1 MIRQAHEDRETP
13 RYAELRCRSCFSFL
27 VGASHPEELVARA
40 AELGLAA
47 LALADVSGLYG
58 IVRAHAEAKRRGLPL
73 VVAAELAVTGL
84 ELGRPAP
91 LVLLAQD
98 REGYANLCRLV
109 TVAHGGEGWAGA
121 PPRREREEVR
131 VALDEVRGRARG
143 LFALYPGAD
152 AEAAARLREGFGARL
167 ALAVA
172 RHRIA
177 GDEARTRA
185 ARSIAERLGVAVAV
199 TNDVHTHDRGRQR
212 LQDVLACV
220 RLGTSVDRAGRR
232 LFPNAE
238 RTLKGPEEMARLWP
252 DFPEGL
258 ENAAAIAE
266 TCRFRMEEIRG
277 EHPLPPVV
285 VDRAEL
291 AGDAAVATSS
301 PGQAEREAAMVPVP
315 TPRLRTAAAP
325 ARGETA
331 PSVTV
336 ASTTVHPER
345 PSTSPAPSVG
355 PAATVASTAVYRE
368 RPSTSPPLRGGYAQ
382 DERTESKGTQTAPDI
397 TGMPL
402 LRELVCEGARW
413 RYGGEP
419 PEDVARQLAKEL
431 ALVEELGY
439 ASYFL
444 TVWDVVRFARSRGIL
459 CQGRGSAANSAVCF
473 VLGITAIDPVRMGLL
488 FERFISAE
496 RGEPPDI
503 DVDFEHERREE
514 VLQYVYRRY
523 GRDRAGMV
531 CEVIT
536 YRGKSALRDVG
547 KALGL
552 SLSQVDRLAKQVG
565 MYDDPPQGAPTTE
578 RGFAARTDLVGEVG
592 VAAAGLDG
600 ADSERVRLTLELAR
614 DLVGFPRHLSI
625 HVGGFVIT
633 RRPLCETVPIE
644 PAAMPGRT
652 IVQWDKDDLAELD
665 LLKVDLLGL
674 GMLTALSRTL
684 ALLARHRP
692 APALPA
698 PAGRREAH
706 EPVAEPGARGASSA
720 GVPGAYV
727 EQRSDEPARRRQ
739 GSCAAAGQWP
749 HPDSLATIPAED
761 PAVYEMLTRADSI
774 GVFQVESRAQ
784 MSLAPRLKPRNF
796 YDLVISVGIVRP
808 GPIQGGM
815 IHPYL
820 RRRDGREQVRYPYA
834 PLEPVLSK
842 TLGVPLFQEQI
853 MRLAV
858 VAAGFTPGEADELRR
873 VMTHRRSHER
883 IQAMKARLLAGM
895 AERGISAGDAEV
907 IFSQLLGFAG
917 YGFPESHSASF
928 ALLVYASAWLKRYHP
943 GAFACALL
951 NSQPMGFYAPHTL
964 AEDAKRHGVEVR
976 GVDVGASG
984 WESTLEASGRASGG
998 EPGSAAMTELALRVG
1013 LHAIRG
1019 LPRAVGDAIVA
1030 ARGAAPF
1037 ASLGDLVRRA
1047 GLSRAWL
1054 VRLAEAGALGAL
1066 AADRRSAVWRSLGVE
1081 ADAGDL
1087 FAGVAPPEPAP
1098 DLPHAT
1104 AAEEVSADFAT
1115 AGLSARG
1122 HPMAVLRPALATGLV
1137 RTARELA
1144 RLPDRAAV
1152 EVAGLVIVRQRPET
1166 AKGIVFVS
1174 LEDETGIANLI
1185 VMPDVYER
1193 CRTVVR
1199 GAPYLVAR
1207 GRLERSGA
1215 VVNVRVEAL
1224 APLALAP
1231 AVGHRAREFR

>member
-1 MIRQAHEDRETP
+1 MAP
-13 RYAELRCRSCFSFL
+13 RYAELRCKSCFSFL
-27 VGASHPEELVARA
+27 EGASQPEELVARA
-40 AELGLAA
+40 AELGLSA
-47 LALADVSGLYG
+47 LALADAGGLYG
-58 IVRAHAEAKRRGLPL
+58 IVRAHAEARRRAFPL
-73 VVAAELAVTGL
+73 VVGAELAVTGL
-84 ELGRPAP
+84 EMGRPAR
-91 LVLLAQD
+91 LVLLARD
-98 REGYANLCRLV
+98 REGYASLCRLA
-109 TVAHGGEGWAGA
+109 TLAHCGEGWAGA
-121 PPRREREEVR
+121 PPRREKEEVK
-131 VALDEVRGRARG
+131 VALADVRERSKG

-152 AEAAARLREGFGARL
+152 GEAAARLKDVFGRRL

-177 GDEARTRA
+177 GEEARNLA
-185 ARSIAERLGVAVAV
+185 ARAVGRRLAIPVAV
-199 TNDVHTHDRGRQR
+199 TNDVHSHDRARQR
-212 LQDVLACV
+212 LQDVLTCV
-220 RLGTSVDRAGRR
+220 RLGTTVDRAGRR

-238 RTLKGPEEMARLWP
+238 RTLKGPEEMARLWR
-252 DFPEGL
+252 DFPEGI
-258 ENAAAIAE
+258 EAAAAIADE
-266 TCRFRMEEIRG
+266 CRFRMEEIRG

-285 VDRAEL
+285 VDGATL
-291 AGDAAVATSS
+291 AGGAAVALSS
-301 PGQAEREAAMVPVP
+301 PGQAARE
-315 TPRLRTAAAP
+315 
-325 ARGETA
+325 
-331 PSVTV
+331 V
-336 ASTTVHPER
+336 ASTPSQRLRATATPSPEPQPEASR
-345 PSTSPAPSVG
+345 AGEREGRSTSDAG
-355 PAATVASTAVYRE
+355 AAGV
-368 RPSTSPPLRGGYAQ
+368 
-382 DERTESKGTQTAPDI
+382 
-397 TGMPL
+397 TGMTL
-402 LRELVCEGARW
+402 LRELVREGARW
-413 RYGGEP
+413 RYGGDP
-419 PEDVARQLAKEL
+419 PEDVARQLAREL
-431 ALVEELGY
+431 DLVEQLGY

-514 VLQYVYRRY
+514 VIQYVYARY

-552 SLSQVDRLAKQVG
+552 SVGQVDRLAKQIG
-565 MYDDPPQGAPTTE
+565 TYDDL
-578 RGFAARTDLVGEVG
+578 AAVGPEIVRQ
-592 VAAAGLDG
+592 AGLDPEG
-600 ADSERVRLTLELAR
+600 SERVRLALELAR
-614 DLVGFPRHLSI
+614 EVVGFPRHLSI

-692 APALPA
+692 APASPT
-698 PAGRREAH
+698 
-706 EPVAEPGARGASSA
+706 ST
-720 GVPGAYV
+720 
-727 EQRSDEPARRRQ
+727 
-739 GSCAAAGQWP
+739 P
-749 HPDSLATIPAED
+749 HPDSLATLPAED
-761 PAVYEMLTRADSI
+761 PAVYEMLTRADSV

-796 YDLVISVGIVRP
+796 NDLVISVGIVRP

-820 RRRDGREQVRYPYA
+820 RRRDGKEAVRYPYP
-834 PLEPVLSK
+834 PLEPVLAK

-895 AERGISAGDAEV
+895 AERGIAPADAEI

-943 GAFACALL
+943 AAFACALL

-964 AEDAKRHGVEVR
+964 LEDAKRHGVEVR
-976 GVDVGASG
+976 GVDVLASA
-984 WESTLEASGRASGG
+984 WESALEGAAPGAAAAPG
-998 EPGSAAMTELALRVG
+998 EAPAIRVG

-1019 LPRAVGDAIVA
+1019 LPRDVGDALLA
-1030 ARGAAPF
+1030 ARAAAPF

-1066 AADRRSAVWRSLGVE
+1066 APDRRSAVWRSLGVE

-1087 FAGVAPPEPAP
+1087 FAGVSPPEPAP
-1098 DLPHAT
+1098 DLEPAS
-1104 AAEEVSADFAT
+1104 AAEEVSADFAAT
-1115 AGLSARG
+1115 GLSPRG
-1122 HPMAVLRPALATGLV
+1122 HPMAVMRPTLAGGRV

-1144 RLPDRAAV
+1144 RLPDRAPV

-1174 LEDETGIANLI
+1174 LEDETGIANLV
-1185 VMPDVYER
+1185 VMPDVYAR
-1193 CRTVVR
+1193 CRPVVR
-1199 GAPYLVAR
+1199 GAPFLLAR
-1207 GRLERSGA
+1207 GQVERSGK
-1215 VVNVRVEAL
+1215 VVNVRVASV

-1231 AVGHRAREFR
+1231 SVGSRAREFH

>member
-1 MIRQAHEDRETP
+1 MKAP
-13 RYAELRCRSCFSFL
+13 RYAELRCKSCFSFL
-27 VGASHPEELVARA
+27 EGASHPEELVARA
-40 AELGLAA
+40 ADLGLSA
-47 LALADVSGLYG
+47 LALADAGGLYG
-58 IVRAHAEAKRRGLPL
+58 IVRAHAEAKRRGFPL
-73 VVAAELAVTGL
+73 VVGAELAVSGL
-84 ELGRPAP
+84 ELGRPAR
-91 LVLLAQD
+91 LVLLARD
-98 REGYANLCRLV
+98 REGYASLCRLA
-109 TVAHGGEGWAGA
+109 TLAHGAGSEDGRTA
-121 PPRREREEVR
+121 AAGRREQEDVK
-131 VALDEVRGRARG
+131 VALAELRERSRG

-152 AEAAARLREGFGARL
+152 GEAAARLKDVFGRRL

-177 GDEARTRA
+177 GEEARNLA
-185 ARSIAERLGVAVAV
+185 ARAVGRRLGIPVAV
-199 TNDVHTHDRGRQR
+199 TNDVHTHDRARQR

-220 RLGTSVDRAGRR
+220 RLGTAVDRAGRR

-238 RTLKGPEEMARLWP
+238 RTLKGPEEMARLWS

-258 ENAAAIAE
+258 ETAAAIADE
-266 TCRFRMEEIRG
+266 CRFRMEEIRG
-277 EHPLPPVV
+277 EHPLPPVAIDGADV
-285 VDRAEL
+285 AD
-291 AGDAAVATSS
+291 GAAVALSS
-301 PGQAEREAAMVPVP
+301 PGQTAREVAPVP
-315 TPRLRTAAAP
+315 SRRLRT
-325 ARGETA
+325 
-331 PSVTV
+331 TV
-336 ASTTVHPER
+336 APTGASAGSRSVNVNE
-345 PSTSPAPSVG
+345 PAPGFSPG
-355 PAATVASTAVYRE
+355 PGPGAGAF
-368 RPSTSPPLRGGYAQ
+368 
-382 DERTESKGTQTAPDI
+382 
-397 TGMPL
+397 TGMRAGQGEGTALTGMAL
-402 LRELVCEGARW
+402 LRELVRAGARW

-419 PEDVARQLAKEL
+419 PEDVARQLAREL
-431 ALVEELGY
+431 DLVEQLGY

-459 CQGRGSAANSAVCF
+459 CQGRGSAANSAICF

-514 VLQYVYRRY
+514 VIQYVYAKY

-536 YRGKSALRDVG
+536 YRAKSALRDVG

-552 SLSQVDRLAKQVG
+552 GLAQVDRLAKQVG
-565 MYDDPPQGAPTTE
+565 TYEDVATVGPE
-578 RGFAARTDLVGEVG
+578 LVRS
-592 VAAAGLDG
+592 AGLDVE
-600 ADSERVRLTLELAR
+600 DSERVRLTLELAR
-614 DLVGFPRHLSI
+614 ELVGFPRHLSI
-625 HVGGFVIT
+625 HVGGFVVT

-692 APALPA
+692 APISPT
-698 PAGRREAH
+698 PT
-706 EPVAEPGARGASSA
+706 
-720 GVPGAYV
+720 
-727 EQRSDEPARRRQ
+727 
-739 GSCAAAGQWP
+739 P

-784 MSLAPRLKPRNF
+784 MSLAPRLRPRNF
-796 YDLVISVGIVRP
+796 YDLVIAVGIVRP

-820 RRRDGREQVRYPYA
+820 RRRDGKEQVRYPYP
-834 PLEPVLSK
+834 PLEPVLAK

-858 VAAGFTPGEADELRR
+858 VAAGFAPGEADELRR

-895 AERGISAGDAEV
+895 AQRGIAAADAEV

-943 GAFACALL
+943 AAFACALL
-951 NSQPMGFYAPHTL
+951 DSQPMGFYAPHTL
-964 AEDAKRHGVEVR
+964 LEDAKRHGVEVR
-976 GVDVGASG
+976 GVDVAASA
-984 WESTLEASGRASGG
+984 WESTLEGAA
-998 EPGSAAMTELALRVG
+998 PGSAAAPGEAPAIRVG
-1013 LHAIRG
+1013 LHQIRG
-1019 LPRAVGDAIVA
+1019 LPRDVGDAILS
-1030 ARGAAPF
+1030 ARAEAPF
-1037 ASLGDLVRRA
+1037 ESIGDLVRRA

-1066 AADRRSAVWRSLGVE
+1066 APDRRSAVWSSLGVGAE
-1081 ADAGDL
+1081 EGDL
-1087 FAGVAPPEPAP
+1087 FAGLAPPEPEP
-1098 DLPHAT
+1098 DLDSPAP
-1104 AAEEVSADFAT
+1104 AEEISADFAAT
-1115 AGLSARG
+1115 GFSPRG
-1122 HPMAVLRPALATGLV
+1122 HPMAVMRPGLASRRI

-1144 RLPDRAAV
+1144 RMPDRAAV

-1166 AKGIVFVS
+1166 SKGIVFVS
-1174 LEDETGIANLI
+1174 LEDETGIANLV

-1193 CRTVVR
+1193 CRPVVR
-1199 GAPYLVAR
+1199 GAPFLLAR
-1207 GRLERSGA
+1207 GQVERSGQ
-1215 VVNVRVEAL
+1215 VVNVRVNSV

-1231 AVGHRAREFR
+1231 AVGNRVREFR

>member
-1 MIRQAHEDRETP
+1 MPP

-27 VGASHPEELVARA
+27 EGASHPEELVARA
-40 AELGLAA
+40 AELGLSA
-47 LALADVSGLYG
+47 LALADVNGLYG
-58 IVRAHAEAKRRGLPL
+58 IVRGHAEAKRRGFPL
-73 VVAAELAVTGL
+73 VVGVELAVSGL
-84 ELGRPAP
+84 EIGRVARV
-91 LVLLAQD
+91 VLLARD
-98 REGYANLCRLV
+98 REGYANLCRL
-109 TVAHGGEGWAGA
+109 TTLAHSGALGAEPEAGA
-121 PPRREREEVR
+121 ERGGRAARRREKEEVKVPLAD
-131 VALDEVRGRARG
+131 VADRSGG
-143 LFALYPGAD
+143 LFAIYPGTD
-152 AEAAARLREGFGARL
+152 GDAAARLKDAFGRRL

-172 RHRIA
+172 RHRVA
-177 GDEARTRA
+177 GEEARNLA
-185 ARSIAERLGVAVAV
+185 ARAIGRRLGIGVAV
-199 TNDVHTHDRGRQR
+199 TNDVHTHARARQR
-212 LQDVLACV
+212 LQDVLACI
-220 RLGTSVDRAGRR
+220 RHGTTVDRAGRR

-238 RTLKGPEEMARLWP
+238 RTLKGPEEMARLWS

-258 ENAAAIAE
+258 EAAAAIADE
-266 TCRFRMEEIRG
+266 CRFRMEEIRG

-285 VDRAEL
+285 VERAALVE
-291 AGDAAVATSS
+291 GAAVALSS
-301 PGQAEREAAMVPVP
+301 PGQTTREVAAVPS
-315 TPRLRTAAAP
+315 PRLRV
-325 ARGETA
+325 TA
-331 PSVTV
+331 PNPTV
-336 ASTTVHPER
+336 PLAPPHPDPLPRFAGARED
-345 PSTSPAPSVG
+345 G
-355 PAATVASTAVYRE
+355 ATPNPIPT
-368 RPSTSPPLRGGYAQ
+368 PTDGGV
-382 DERTESKGTQTAPDI
+382 
-397 TGMPL
+397 TGMAL
-402 LRELVCEGARW
+402 LRDLVREGARW

-419 PEDVARQLAKEL
+419 PEDVARQLAREL
-431 ALVEELGY
+431 ELVEQLGY

-459 CQGRGSAANSAVCF
+459 CQGRGSAANSAICF

-514 VLQYVYRRY
+514 VIQYVYARY
-523 GRDRAGMV
+523 GRERAGMV

-565 MYDDPPQGAPTTE
+565 TYEDLSGLGA
-578 RGFAARTDLVGEVG
+578 GLARD
-592 VAAAGLDG
+592 AGLDG
-600 ADSERVRLTLELAR
+600 EGERVRLTLELAR
-614 DLVGFPRHLSI
+614 ELVGFPRHLSI

-674 GMLTALSRTL
+674 GMLTALSRSL

-692 APALPA
+692 APAANTPL
-698 PAGRREAH
+698 
-706 EPVAEPGARGASSA
+706 
-720 GVPGAYV
+720 
-727 EQRSDEPARRRQ
+727 
-739 GSCAAAGQWP
+739 P

-761 PAVYEMLTRADSI
+761 PRVYEMLTRADSI

-784 MSLAPRLKPRNF
+784 MSLAPRLRPRNF

-820 RRRDGREQVRYPYA
+820 RRRDGREEVRYPYP
-834 PLEPVLSK
+834 PLEPVLAK

-858 VAAGFTPGEADELRR
+858 VAAGFSPGEADELRR
-873 VMTHRRSHER
+873 VMTHRRSHDR
-883 IQAMKARLLAGM
+883 IEAMRARLLAGM
-895 AERGISAGDAEV
+895 AERGIAAKDAEV
-907 IFSQLLGFAG
+907 IFNQLLGFAG

-943 GAFACALL
+943 AAFACALL

-964 AEDAKRHGVEVR
+964 VEDAKRHGVEVR
-976 GVDVGASG
+976 GVDVLASA
-984 WESTLEASGRASGG
+984 WETTLEGAA
-998 EPGSAAMTELALRVG
+998 PGVPSAAGEAPALRVG

-1019 LPRAVGDAIVA
+1019 LPREVGDAVVA
-1030 ARGAAPF
+1030 ARARGPF
-1037 ASLGDLVRRA
+1037 RSLADLVRRA

-1066 AADRRSAVWRSLGVE
+1066 APDRRSAVWRSLAVE
-1081 ADAGDL
+1081 ADGGDL
-1087 FAGVAPPEPAP
+1087 FAGVTPPEPEP
-1098 DLPHAT
+1098 EL
-1104 AAEEVSADFAT
+1104 AAASSVEEVSQDFAT
-1115 AGLSARG
+1115 AGLSTRG
-1122 HPMAVLRPALATGLV
+1122 HPMATLRPSLAGGRI
-1137 RTARELA
+1137 RTARELG
-1144 RLPDRAAV
+1144 RLPDRAPV

-1166 AKGIVFVS
+1166 SKGIVFVS
-1174 LEDETGIANLI
+1174 LEDETGIANLV

-1193 CRTVVR
+1193 CRPVVR
-1199 GAPYLVAR
+1199 GAPFLLAR
-1207 GRLERSGA
+1207 GKVERSGQ
-1215 VVNVRVEAL
+1215 VVNVRVDSV

-1231 AVGHRAREFR
+1231 AVGNRAREFR

>member
-1 MIRQAHEDRETP
+1 
-13 RYAELRCRSCFSFL
+13 
-27 VGASHPEELVARA
+27 
-40 AELGLAA
+40 
-47 LALADVSGLYG
+47 
-58 IVRAHAEAKRRGLPL
+58 
-73 VVAAELAVTGL
+73 
-84 ELGRPAP
+84 
-91 LVLLAQD
+91 
-98 REGYANLCRLV
+98 
-109 TVAHGGEGWAGA
+109 
-121 PPRREREEVR
+121 
-131 VALDEVRGRARG
+131 
-143 LFALYPGAD
+143 
-152 AEAAARLREGFGARL
+152 
-167 ALAVA
+167 
-172 RHRIA
+172 
-177 GDEARTRA
+177 
-185 ARSIAERLGVAVAV
+185 
-199 TNDVHTHDRGRQR
+199 
-212 LQDVLACV
+212 
-220 RLGTSVDRAGRR
+220 
-232 LFPNAE
+232 
-238 RTLKGPEEMARLWP
+238 
-252 DFPEGL
+252 
-258 ENAAAIAE
+258 
-266 TCRFRMEEIRG
+266 
-277 EHPLPPVV
+277 
-285 VDRAEL
+285 
-291 AGDAAVATSS
+291 
-301 PGQAEREAAMVPVP
+301 
-315 TPRLRTAAAP
+315 
-325 ARGETA
+325 
-331 PSVTV
+331 
-336 ASTTVHPER
+336 
-345 PSTSPAPSVG
+345 
-355 PAATVASTAVYRE
+355 
-368 RPSTSPPLRGGYAQ
+368 
-382 DERTESKGTQTAPDI
+382 
-397 TGMPL
+397 MPL
-402 LRELVCEGARW
+402 LRELVREGARW

-419 PEDVARQLAKEL
+419 PDDVARQLSKEL
-431 ALVEELGY
+431 ALVEQLGY

-473 VLGITAIDPVRMGLL
+473 ALGITAIDPVRMGLL

-514 VLQYVYRRY
+514 VLQYVYGRY
-523 GRDRAGMV
+523 GRDHAGMV

-536 YRGKSALRDVG
+536 YRAKSALRDVG

-552 SLSQVDRLAKQVG
+552 SPAQVDRLAKQLG
-565 MYDDPPQGAPTTE
+565 TYDD
-578 RGFAARTDLVGEVG
+578 LSEVG
-592 VAAAGLDG
+592 PGLVAAAGLDQV
-600 ADSERVRLTLELAR
+600 DSERVRLTLELAR

-674 GMLTALSRTL
+674 GMLSALSRTL
-684 ALLARHRP
+684 ALLARHEP
-692 APALPA
+692 PPALPT
-698 PAGRREAH
+698 R
-706 EPVAEPGARGASSA
+706 V
-720 GVPGAYV
+720 
-727 EQRSDEPARRRQ
+727 
-739 GSCAAAGQWP
+739 P

-834 PLEPVLSK
+834 PLEPVLAK

-883 IQAMKARLLAGM
+883 IQAMKERLLAGM
-895 AERGISAGDAEV
+895 AARGIAAADAEV

-943 GAFACALL
+943 AAFACALL

-964 AEDAKRHGVEVR
+964 VEDAKRHGVETR
-976 GVDVGASG
+976 GVDVAASA
-984 WESTLEASGRASGG
+984 WESTLEAPQGAPGAERGFAPRAG
-998 EPGSAAMTELALRVG
+998 PALRVG

-1030 ARGAAPF
+1030 ARCAAPF

-1047 GLSRAWL
+1047 GVSRAWL

-1066 AADRRSAVWRSLGVE
+1066 APDRRSAVWRSLGVE

-1087 FAGVAPPEPAP
+1087 FAGVGPPEPDP
-1098 DLPHAT
+1098 GLPEAS

-1115 AGLSARG
+1115 TGLSARG
-1122 HPMAVLRPALATGLV
+1122 HPMSVLRPALASGRI
-1137 RTARELA
+1137 RTARELM
-1144 RLPDRAAV
+1144 RLPDRTPV

-1166 AKGIVFVS
+1166 AAGIVFVS
-1174 LEDETGIANLI
+1174 LEDETGIANL
-1185 VMPDVYER
+1185 VVFPDVYER

-1215 VVNVRVEAL
+1215 VVNVRVESV

-1231 AVGHRAREFR
+1231 AVGRRAREFR

>member
-1 MIRQAHEDRETP
+1 MAP
-13 RYAELRCRSCFSFL
+13 RYAELRCKSCFSFL
-27 VGASHPEELVARA
+27 EGASQPEELVARA
-40 AELGLAA
+40 AELGLSA
-47 LALADVSGLYG
+47 LALADAGGLYG
-58 IVRAHAEAKRRGLPL
+58 IVRAHAEARKRGFPL
-73 VVAAELAVTGL
+73 VVGAELAVSGL
-84 ELGRPAP
+84 EMGRPVRV
-91 LVLLAQD
+91 VLLARD
-98 REGYANLCRLV
+98 REGYASLCRLA
-109 TVAHGGEGWAGA
+109 TLAHGPGSGDGWAGA
-121 PPRREREEVR
+121 PPRREKGEVKIALADVRER
-131 VALDEVRGRARG
+131 SRG

-152 AEAAARLREGFGARL
+152 GEAASRLKDVFGRRL

-177 GDEARTRA
+177 GEEARNLAGRA
-185 ARSIAERLGVAVAV
+185 VGRRLGIPVAV
-199 TNDVHTHDRGRQR
+199 TNDVHTHVRARQR

-220 RLGTSVDRAGRR
+220 RLGTPVDRAGRR

-238 RTLKGPEEMARLWP
+238 RTLKGPEEMARLWN

-258 ENAAAIAE
+258 ETAAGIADE
-266 TCRFRMEEIRG
+266 CRFRMDEIRG
-277 EHPLPPVV
+277 EHPLPPVA
-285 VDRAEL
+285 VDGAEL
-291 AGDAAVATSS
+291 TRGAAVALSS
-301 PGQAEREAAMVPVP
+301 PGQTAREVAA
-315 TPRLRTAAAP
+315 TPSQRLRTAP
-325 ARGETA
+325 
-331 PSVTV
+331 V
-336 ASTTVHPER
+336 
-345 PSTSPAPSVG
+345 PAPG
-355 PAATVASTAVYRE
+355 PVPTATATA
-368 RPSTSPPLRGGYAQ
+368 TATATDGGV
-382 DERTESKGTQTAPDI
+382 

-402 LRELVCEGARW
+402 LRQLVREGARW

-419 PEDVARQLAKEL
+419 PDDVARQLAREL
-431 ALVEELGY
+431 DLVEQLGY

-459 CQGRGSAANSAVCF
+459 CQGRGSAANSAICF

-514 VLQYVYRRY
+514 VIQYVYAKY
-523 GRDRAGMV
+523 GRERAGMV

-536 YRGKSALRDVG
+536 YRAKSALRDVG

-552 SLSQVDRLAKQVG
+552 GLAQVDRLAKQVG
-565 MYDDPPQGAPTTE
+565 TYDDVA
-578 RGFAARTDLVGEVG
+578 EVG
-592 VAAAGLDG
+592 PELVRQAGLDVE
-600 ADSERVRLTLELAR
+600 DSERVRLTLELAR
-614 DLVGFPRHLSI
+614 ELVGFPRHLSI

-692 APALPA
+692 APASPT
-698 PAGRREAH
+698 
-706 EPVAEPGARGASSA
+706 PV
-720 GVPGAYV
+720 
-727 EQRSDEPARRRQ
+727 
-739 GSCAAAGQWP
+739 P

-796 YDLVISVGIVRP
+796 YDLVIAVGIVRP

-820 RRRDGREQVRYPYA
+820 RRRDGKERVRYPYP
-834 PLEPVLSK
+834 PLEPVLAK

-858 VAAGFTPGEADELRR
+858 VAAGFAPGEADELRR

-883 IQAMKARLLAGM
+883 IQSMKARLLAGM
-895 AERGISAGDAEV
+895 AERGISAADAEI
-907 IFSQLLGFAG
+907 IFNQLLGFAG

-928 ALLVYASAWLKRYHP
+928 ALLVYASGWLKRYHP
-943 GAFACALL
+943 AAFACALL

-964 AEDAKRHGVEVR
+964 LEDAKRHGVEVR
-976 GVDVGASG
+976 GADVLASA
-984 WESTLEASGRASGG
+984 WESTLEGAAPGAAAAPG
-998 EPGSAAMTELALRVG
+998 ESPAVRVG

-1019 LPRAVGDAIVA
+1019 LPRDVGEAILA
-1030 ARGAAPF
+1030 ARAERPF

-1047 GLSRAWL
+1047 ALSRAWL
-1054 VRLAEAGALGAL
+1054 VRLAEADALGGL
-1066 AADRRSAVWRSLGVE
+1066 APDRRSAVWRSLGVGAE
-1081 ADAGDL
+1081 EGDL
-1087 FAGVAPPEPAP
+1087 FAGIAPPEPDP
-1098 DLPHAT
+1098 DLEPAG

-1115 AGLSARG
+1115 TGLSPRG
-1122 HPMAVLRPALATGLV
+1122 HPMAVMRPGLASRRI

-1144 RLPDRAAV
+1144 RLPDRAPV
-1152 EVAGLVIVRQRPET
+1152 EVAGLVVVRQRPET

-1174 LEDETGIANLI
+1174 LEDETGIANLV

-1193 CRTVVR
+1193 CRPVVR
-1199 GAPYLVAR
+1199 GAPFLLAR
-1207 GRLERSGA
+1207 GQVERSGQ
-1215 VVNVRVEAL
+1215 VVNVRVNSV

-1231 AVGHRAREFR
+1231 TVGNRAREFR